1 MDRGLKCE
9 KKVMSKYV
17 FKLYSYFGKNNT
29 VEIIADNVIE
39 AKQKVIL
46 QYGNSDT
53 LKIELIK
60 KCKV

>member
-1 MDRGLKCE
+1 
-9 KKVMSKYV
+9 MSKYV
-17 FKLYSYFGKNNT
+17 FKLYSYFGKNDT

-39 AKQKVIL
+39 AKQKAIL